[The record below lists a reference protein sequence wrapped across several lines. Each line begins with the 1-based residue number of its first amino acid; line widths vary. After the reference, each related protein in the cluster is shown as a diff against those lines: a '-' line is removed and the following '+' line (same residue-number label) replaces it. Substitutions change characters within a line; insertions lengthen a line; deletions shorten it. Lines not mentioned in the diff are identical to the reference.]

1 MYDPQDIQKKIN
13 EQCLQTEPVV
23 RPLITVAEKI
33 SGASL
38 LRFCDG
44 GVRPFRGAGTFAT
57 GVRPPLSPG

>member
-38 LRFCDG
+38 LKFCDR
-44 GVRPFRGAGTFAT
+44 GVRHL
-57 GVRPPLSPG
+57 RPRDQGENRRNRI